1 MRSAARLINLLLWR
15 KTMMNA
21 FLLLSWVALI
31 VVSYLAAVIVLKK
44 TDLL

>member
-1 MRSAARLINLLLWR
+1 MIY
-15 KTMMNA
+15 

-31 VVSYLAAVIVLKK
+31 FISYRVALVLLDK